1 MLTLAATLSL
11 AEQSEDGLKRLG
23 IQVRDGEPG
32 TFTKVVNVVVNF
44 ARGMSA
50 KGDMF
55 EIGIVAFNAGI
66 NLLRTDNLP
75 VNDRVKSMSESIPDL
90 TFSACANTIA
100 GIARNEG
107 SAPPIAK
114 YAWVVPSGVGRLM
127 VLDDAGC
134 YVVRQ

>member
-66 NLLRTDNLP
+66 NLLRTDNSP

-100 GIARNEG
+100 GIARTEG
-107 SAPPIAK
+107 SAPPISK
-114 YAWVVPSGVGRLM
+114 YAWVVPGGVGR
-127 VLDDAGC
+127 
-134 YVVRQ
+134 

>member
-11 AEQSEDGLKRLG
+11 AEQSEDGFKRLG
-23 IQVRDGEPG
+23 IQVRDGEPA

-66 NLLRTDNLP
+66 NLLRTDN
-75 VNDRVKSMSESIPDL
+75 DRVKSMSESIPDL

-100 GIARNEG
+100 GIARKEG
-107 SAPPIAK
+107 SAPPISK
-114 YAWVVPSGVGRLM
+114 YAWVVLGGVGRLM
-127 VLDDAGC
+127 VLDAT
-134 YVVRQ
+134 

>member
-1 MLTLAATLSL
+1 MLTFAATLSL

-23 IQVRDGEPG
+23 IQISDGEPA
-32 TFTKVVNVVVNF
+32 TFTKVLNVVANF
-44 ARGMSA
+44 TRGMSA
-50 KGDMF
+50 KGEML

-66 NLLRTDNLP
+66 NLLRPDNSP
-75 VNDRVKSMSESIPDL
+75 VNDRVNSMSESIPDL
-90 TFSACANTIA
+90 TFSARANTIA

-107 SAPPIAK
+107 SAPPISK

>member
-23 IQVRDGEPG
+23 IQVRDGEPA

-107 SAPPIAK
+107 SAPPISK
-114 YAWVVPSGVGRLM
+114 YCLGGARWCGSLNGS
-127 VLDDAGC
+127 GC
-134 YVVRQ
+134 YVVRP

>member
-1 MLTLAATLSL
+1 MLTLAATLPL

-90 TFSACANTIA
+90 TFNACANTIV
-100 GIARNEG
+100 GIARKEG
-107 SAPPIAK
+107 SAPPISK
-114 YAWVVPSGVGRLM
+114 YFWVVLGGVGRLM
-127 VLDDAGC
+127 VLDAT
-134 YVVRQ
+134 